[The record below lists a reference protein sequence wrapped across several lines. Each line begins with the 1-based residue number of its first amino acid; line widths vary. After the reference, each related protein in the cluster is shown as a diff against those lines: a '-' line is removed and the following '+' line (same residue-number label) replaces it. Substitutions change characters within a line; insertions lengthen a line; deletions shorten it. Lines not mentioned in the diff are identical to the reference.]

1 MPSRNTLFARNR
13 GYSDIKQMNR
23 DEPKSPKL
31 KNFGVRC
38 GVTMDTADARANSE
52 KKSYNPPNGNNAHWK
67 DSAFERKQRH
77 DFMRPPLS
85 QRD

>member
-1 MPSRNTLFARNR
+1 
-13 GYSDIKQMNR
+13 
-23 DEPKSPKL
+23 
-31 KNFGVRC
+31 
-38 GVTMDTADARANSE
+38 MDTADARANSE